1 MENFIFIVELNF
13 AESHL
18 EICNL
23 WGFGFLVKFQ
33 AIVISTW
40 YNVSDKS
47 YYRLLAGLDIS
58 PRCSGFPLSPPPPKK
73 KEITSTV

>member
-1 MENFIFIVELNF
+1 MENFIFLVELI

-18 EICNL
+18 EIFNL
-23 WGFGFLVKFQ
+23 WGFGLLVKFQ

-47 YYRLLAGLDIS
+47 YYRLLAGLEFF
-58 PRCSGFPLSPPPPKK
+58 PRYSGPPPPHFFL
-73 KEITSTV
+73 ITSTV